1 MGPVYA
7 AADIEAGRTVYQEQC
22 AACHASDGAGNPD
35 MKAAMPRLDIRAAVA
50 GNPDGLRQVIRSGK
64 GAMPAFTTLTEDE
77 LRQVLRFLRFGAAHC
92 GAGLFPLYLL
102 PFIRQL
108 RGLAD
113 AVARPAHAPFHPGH
127 RQPAA
132 VSCAV

>member
-1 MGPVYA
+1 VKRLGKFRLAILALVLTTIQMVILVPLMSRLKTDKPMGPVYA

-77 LRQVLRFLRFGAAHC
+77 LRQVLRFLRTLGEKK
-92 GAGLFPLYLL
+92 
-102 PFIRQL
+102 
-108 RGLAD
+108 
-113 AVARPAHAPFHPGH
+113 
-127 RQPAA
+127 
-132 VSCAV
+132 